1 MAEAVTPTTKPLP
14 SAAKSPS
21 SNTGKSN
28 RNSSDSRKRKFGDT
42 SRTESTNTSKQ
53 IVDNG
58 SADIAPKPKKRKP
71 SAIRDFPPGCGRCAA
86 PVTLIPFN
94 DETQQANNKHSAEVV
109 NENEKDIAKVSSIP
123 SPLVASAALDQNIE
137 VSSSPF
143 SPVAAAAALS
153 DKTKLCSVSSPSHSL
168 PVPPLSAAVN
178 DTEGDNPK
186 EFSSP
191 PQTHPHIDA
200 ANDNETDNTKVSPYS
215 SPSPAAAA
223 NDYESDNTKVS
234 PYSAP
239 SPPPPASAIL
249 NITEVS
255 SSPSS
260 PPAAAAIINTTEVSS
275 SPSSP
280 PAAYNAEMNICHFLT
295 EASSPSTPLIEFPP
309 TPVPVKCAS
318 HPVSALRDFPFGCG
332 PNAPPMTREECLKA
346 VAALHTK
353 SSHTPKSSQQKKR
366 SLPNAA
372 ENGMSSVDKVSVEAV
387 VPLAVVPGNIL
398 HEDNINTMDS
408 LADQQ
413 SPTKI
418 KTLRPSMPNGKI
430 ESDSIVDKKLDNLQD
445 GQESMDSQ
453 GPSRSLPKPKSPQT
467 SEMNG
472 KIASDHSIDK
482 KPKTK
487 AFPEHDGPV
496 DWTFEDKSKTKIS
509 NAHYGSGDQTINK
522 KPKKNFPSAQD
533 GAGDF
538 STDRKMR
545 KASPAHDGAGHKKLK
560 VKASPPHDGAGHKK
574 LKTKSSPPHDGA
586 GDSTIDN
593 KLKTKTSPAHDA
605 GSGKKNSKDQAVN
618 FALVP
623 YDGTIS
629 NAQGQSDG
637 DGTVTRSKVRET
649 MRLFQVLYRKFLQEE
664 ETHTKGS
671 GQANTR
677 KRPDVQASQVLKENN
692 KWVNTGKQIV
702 GPVPGVEVG
711 DEFHYRIELCIVG
724 LHRQSQGGI
733 DYLKQGN
740 TIIATSVVASGAY
753 ADDIDTGEVLIYTGQ
768 GGNNSGMDKKQA
780 EDQKLERGNLSLK
793 NCIDENSPVRVIRGL
808 KESKSSFGAKGSRE
822 GSKSKAGIT
831 YTYDG
836 LYLVEKYWQ
845 EKGTTGSSVFKFQLR
860 RMPGQPQIAW
870 NILRTIGKSKTLA
883 CREGLRQ
890 RDISHGKE
898 TRPISVVNTVDDE
911 IGPAPFEYTSKIIY
925 PSWYNP
931 TPPRGCDCVDGCS
944 DSESCF
950 CAIKNGGELPYNYNG
965 AIVEAK
971 PLVHECGPF
980 CKCPQTCHNRV
991 SQHGVKLELEVF
1003 KTAKRGWGVRS
1014 LTSISSGSFICEYTG
1029 ELLSD
1034 MEAEQRTGNDEYLF
1048 DIGSGSNDQSLWDG
1062 LAGLVNELPSHSI
1075 VETVEDSGYT
1085 IDAAKYGGVGRF
1097 INHSCSPNLY
1107 AQNVLYD
1114 HDDKTVPHI
1123 MLFAAENIP
1132 PLQELSYH
1140 YNYKLDQVRDSD
1152 GNIKKKSCYC
1162 GSAECT
1168 GRLY

>member
-1 MAEAVTPTTKPLP
+1 MAEAAIPTTMPVP
-14 SAAKSPS
+14 PAAKSPP
-21 SNTGKSN
+21 SNAGKSKLKTP
-28 RNSSDSRKRKFGDT
+28 DSRKRKIGDT
-42 SRTESTNTSKQ
+42 NVNESTNTSKQ

-58 SADIAPKPKKRKP
+58 FVVVTPKPKKRKP
-71 SAIRDFPPGCGRCAA
+71 SAIRDFPPGCGRRAV
-86 PVTLIPFN
+86 PVTLIPVN
-94 DETQQANNKHSAEVV
+94 VSPHADQDETQHANNKHSPEVV
-109 NENEKDIAKVSSIP
+109 NDNENDITKVSSSAFPPPAAAVGENTKVFP
-123 SPLVASAALDQNIE
+123 SPST
-137 VSSSPF
+137 
-143 SPVAAAAALS
+143 PVAAAALN
-153 DKTKLCSVSSPSHSL
+153 DNTKVSSVPSSSL
-168 PVPPLSAAVN
+168 SPPPPSAVVN
-178 DTEGDNPK
+178 DNEGDNTK
-186 EFSSP
+186 ESLSSP
-191 PQTHPHIDA
+191 QSPPPHAAA
-200 ANDNETDNTKVSPYS
+200 ANDNETDNTKLSPY
-215 SPSPAAAA
+215 PS
-223 NDYESDNTKVS
+223 
-234 PYSAP
+234 P
-239 SPPPPASAIL
+239 SPPPSAT
-249 NITEVS
+249 NNNTEVL

-260 PPAAAAIINTTEVSS
+260 PSA
-275 SPSSP
+275 
-280 PAAYNAEMNICHFLT
+280 AEMVICPLLT
-295 EASSPSTPLIEFPP
+295 EASSPSTPLVEFPS
-309 TPVPVKCAS
+309 TPPIKFPS
-318 HPVSALRDFPFGCG
+318 RPVSACRDFPFGCG
-332 PNAPPMTREECLKA
+332 RNAPPSTREECLRA
-346 VAALHTK
+346 VAALHVK
-353 SSHTPKSSQQKKR
+353 SSHTPMSSQKKKPSR
-366 SLPNAA
+366 IFTPPNAA
-372 ENGMSSVDKVSVEAV
+372 ENKMSLVPTFDVEAA
-387 VPLAVVPGNIL
+387 VPLAVVPGNSP
-398 HEDNINTMDS
+398 HEDTINLQGGKVLMEP
-408 LADQQ
+408 LAHLQ
-413 SPTKI
+413 SPPKL
-418 KTLRPSMPNGKI
+418 KTLQTSMPNGKTA
-430 ESDSIVDKKLDNLQD
+430 SDWIVDKKLDNLQD

-453 GPSRSLPKPKSPQT
+453 GPLRSLPKHKSPQT
-467 SEMNG
+467 SKMNG
-472 KIASDHSIDK
+472 KIASHQSIDEK
-482 KPKTK
+482 SKTK
-487 AFPEHDGPV
+487 AFPEYDGPV
-496 DWTFEDKSKTKIS
+496 DRTIEDKSKTKTS
-509 NAHYGSGDQTINK
+509 NAHGSGDRTINNKLK
-522 KPKKNFPSAQD
+522 KKF
-533 GAGDF
+533 
-538 STDRKMR
+538 
-545 KASPAHDGAGHKKLK
+545 SPAHDGVGDRTTERKSRTKASPTHGAADDWTNHNKLK
-560 VKASPPHDGAGHKK
+560 TKASPPHDGAG
-574 LKTKSSPPHDGA
+574 DW
-586 GDSTIDN
+586 TIDN
-593 KLKTKTSPAHDA
+593 KLKIKASPAHDGA
-605 GSGKKNSKDQAVN
+605 ASGKKNGKVQAVN
-618 FALVP
+618 FALIPFDSTV
-623 YDGTIS
+623 S

-649 MRLFQVLYRKFLQEE
+649 MRLFQVLFRKFLQEE
-664 ETHTKGS
+664 ETHAKEP
-671 GQANTR
+671 GQASTR

-711 DEFHYRIELCIVG
+711 DEFHYRIELCVVG

-768 GGNNSGMDKKQA
+768 GGNNSGADKKQA

-793 NCIDENSPVRVIRGL
+793 NCIDAKSPVRVIRGL
-808 KESKSSFGAKGSRE
+808 KESKSAFGARGGKES
-822 GSKSKAGIT
+822 SKSKTCIT

-836 LYLVEKYWQ
+836 LYLVERYWQ
-845 EKGTTGSSVFKFQLR
+845 EKGTTGFSVFKFQLR

-870 NILRTIGKSKTLA
+870 NILRTIGKSKTSA
-883 CREGLRQ
+883 CREGLRK
-890 RDISHGKE
+890 RDISQGKE

-911 IGPAPFEYTSKIIY
+911 SGPAPFEYTSKIIY
-925 PSWYNP
+925 PSWYSP

-944 DSESCF
+944 DSESCL

-971 PLVHECGPF
+971 PLVHECGPS
-980 CKCPQTCHNRV
+980 CKCPLTCHNRV
-991 SQHGVKLELEVF
+991 SQHGVKLQLEVF

-1075 VETVEDSGYT
+1075 AETVEDAGYT